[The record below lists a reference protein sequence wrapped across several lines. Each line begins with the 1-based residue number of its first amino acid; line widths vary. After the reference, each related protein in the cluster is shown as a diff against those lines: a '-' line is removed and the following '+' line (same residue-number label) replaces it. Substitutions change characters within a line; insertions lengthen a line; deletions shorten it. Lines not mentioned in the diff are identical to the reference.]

1 MRQIYRKILLMLF
14 DILLVNAAFTVAILF
29 IAQTGFLFRQGEFA
43 KFAAVIAVA
52 SPISFYLFGLYNR
65 IWEYASVGE
74 IYAVIKAVTLS
85 VLFLYVAN
93 NYFLKQYLPDGI
105 YFLIWLLTLFL
116 IAGSRFCWRAV
127 SDFYSAR
134 KVRLR
139 KKRVLIVGAGG
150 AGALVARAIF
160 NNATEIEPV
169 GFIDDCASKQNMKL
183 FGLPV
188 LGKREDIPFLVEKYG
203 AEEIILAIP
212 SASSKTVRELVNISR
227 HTSARLKITPSVF
240 DFIDGKINLKQIRN
254 VEVEDLL
261 HREPVKVN
269 LSEIA
274 GYLTGRVVLVT
285 GAGGSVGS
293 ELCRQVASFKPGLII
308 LLGRGENSLYEA
320 DLSLGGLYPEV
331 NRIIEIADVRDCG
344 RVERIFSKYRPE
356 VIYHAAAHKHVPLM
370 ENIPDE
376 AFRNNII
383 GTLNVAR
390 AADRVGSQVFVL
402 ISTDKAVNPK
412 SVMGATKRV
421 AEMITQRINEKSNT
435 KFASVRFGNVLGS
448 RGSVVPLFKKQIAAG
463 GPVKVTHPDMT
474 RYFMTVP
481 EAAQLVIQAGAIAK
495 GGEIF
500 LLDMGEPVKIV
511 DLARDLIKL
520 SGFRP
525 EIDIPIVFTGIRP
538 GEKLSEEL
546 YTVREQTRKTNH
558 DRIMIV
564 GTNESYLPTIDEI
577 FFQRHPGDWRFDER
591 QSLSLLQKLV
601 PSLACTME
609 QH

>member
-1 MRQIYRKILLMLF
+1 MVQIYRKILLVLF
-14 DILLVNAAFTVAILF
+14 DVFLVNTAFAAAILF
-29 IAQTGFLFRQGEFA
+29 IAQTGIPFSQGVYA
-43 KFAAVIAVA
+43 KFAAVISAV
-52 SPISFYLFGLYNR
+52 SIGSFYLFGLYNR
-65 IWEYASVGE
+65 IWKYASVGE

-85 VLFLYVAN
+85 GFLQYVLN
-93 NYFLKQYLPDGI
+93 NCLLRQYLPISI

-116 IAGSRFCWRAV
+116 IAGSRFCWRALRDLHAAGRV
-127 SDFYSAR
+127 GQ
-134 KVRLR
+134 R

-150 AGALVARAIF
+150 AGALVARAIL
-160 NNATEIEPV
+160 NNAVELEPV
-169 GFIDDCASKQNMKL
+169 GFIDDCPAKQNMKL
-183 FGLPV
+183 LGLPV
-188 LGKREDIPFLVEKYG
+188 LGKREEIPFWVEKYG
-203 AEEIILAIP
+203 AQEIILAIP
-212 SASSKTVRELVNISR
+212 SASSKTVRQLVDISR
-227 HTSARLKITPSVF
+227 HTPARLKITPSVF
-240 DFIDGKINLKQIRN
+240 DFIDGKINLRQIRN

-293 ELCRQVASFKPGLII
+293 ELCRQVASFRPGQLI
-308 LLGRGENSLYEA
+308 LLGRGENSVYEA
-320 DLSLGGLYPEV
+320 DLSLASLYPEV
-331 NRIIEIADVRDCG
+331 NRVIEIADVRDFK
-344 RVERIFSKYRPE
+344 RVERIFSQYRPE

-370 ENIPDE
+370 EKIPDE
-376 AFRNNII
+376 AFNNNVI

-390 AADRVGSQVFVL
+390 AADRAGAQVFVL

-421 AEMITQRINEKSNT
+421 AEMIIQRINEKSKT
-435 KFASVRFGNVLGS
+435 KFAAVRFGNVLGS
-448 RGSVVPLFKKQIAAG
+448 RGSVVPLFKRQIAAG

-474 RYFMTVP
+474 RYFMTVS
-481 EAAQLVIQAGAIAK
+481 EAAQLVIQAGAIAG

-500 LLDMGEPVKIV
+500 LLDMGDPVKIV

-538 GEKLSEEL
+538 GEKLFEEL
-546 YTVREQTRKTNH
+546 YTVKERVRRTNRE
-558 DRIMIV
+558 RIMIV
-564 GTNESYLPTIDEI
+564 ATNESFLPTINEI
-577 FFQRHPGDWRFDER
+577 FFQRHPGQWRFDEKE
-591 QSLSLLQKLV
+591 SLSLLQKLIPGLDCIV
-601 PSLACTME
+601 E

>member
-1 MRQIYRKILLMLF
+1 MLF
-14 DILLVNAAFTVAILF
+14 DVLLVNAAFAIAIIF
-29 IAQTGFLFRQGEFA
+29 IAQAGFLFRQGGFE
-43 KFAAVIAVA
+43 KFAAVLAVV
-52 SPISFYLFGLYNR
+52 SIGSFYLFGLYNR

-85 VLFLYVAN
+85 VLFFYTAN
-93 NYFLKQYLPDGI
+93 NYFLKQYLPEVM
-105 YFLIWLLTLFL
+105 YFLIWLLNLFF
-116 IAGSRFCWRAV
+116 IAGSRFCWRAL

-134 KVRLR
+134 RIKLR

-160 NNATEIEPV
+160 NNATDIEPV
-169 GFIDDCASKQNMKL
+169 GFVDDCASKQNMQL

-188 LGKREDIPFLVEKYG
+188 LGKREDIPSLVEKYG

-212 SASSKTVRELVNISR
+212 SASSKTLRELVNISR
-227 HTSARLKITPSVF
+227 HSSARLKIAPSVF
-240 DFIDGKINLKQIRN
+240 DFIDGNINLKQIRN

-261 HREPVKVN
+261 HREPVRVN
-269 LSEIA
+269 LREIA

-293 ELCRQVASFKPGLII
+293 ELCRQVASFKPGLLI
-308 LLGRGENSLYEA
+308 LLGRGENSVYEA
-320 DLSLGGLYPEV
+320 DLSLESNYPEV
-331 NRIIEIADVRDCG
+331 NRVIEIADVRDRN
-344 RVERIFSKYRPE
+344 RVERIFSQYRPE

-370 ENIPDE
+370 EKIPDE
-376 AFRNNII
+376 AFRNNVI
-383 GTLNVAR
+383 GTLNVAQ
-390 AADRVGSQVFVL
+390 AADRIKARVFVL

-421 AEMITQRINEKSNT
+421 AEMITQSMSEKSDT

-525 EIDIPIVFTGIRP
+525 EIDIPIVFTGVRP
-538 GEKLSEEL
+538 GEKLLEEL
-546 YTVREQTRKTNH
+546 YSVGEQPRTTKH
-558 DRIMIV
+558 ERIMIV
-564 GTNESYLPTIDEI
+564 KTNESFLPAVEEI
-577 FFQRHPGDWRFDER
+577 FFKRRPVVWQFDER
-591 QSLSLLQKLV
+591 QSMSLLRRLI
-601 PSLACTME
+601 PDLGCTME